1 VDSGAWPITC
11 TSELSLIPDLGDIR
25 LGQLASRAA
34 AGEKSVIEVVTR
46 TLDNQKGISVVP
58 GVMFN
63 SAI

>member
-11 TSELSLIPDLGDIR
+11 TSELSLIPDLGDIG

-34 AGEKSVIEVVTR
+34 AGEKSVIGVVAR
-46 TLDNQKGISVVP
+46 TVDNRKGISVVP
-58 GVMFN
+58 DVMFN